1 MIDENVINNANLSSP
16 GVVGD
21 LDVIFRA
28 DDESRDLLIEDVFVK
43 YSKYSDVGYIL
54 IGLWC
59 FHFLDLPQRQRGR
72 EQLYGYEYIERDK
85 VRIISDGL
93 LSVIRYSHI
102 EMPEDLDAIDYAYK
116 SCIKLYH
123 LLGGKAEDELVSQV
137 IFRPTVSLIDSLG
150 VLVGHEVKG
159 SISKNTFILLKNIA
173 ASGNEPFAGAAN
185 RVLTEDIDRMNAVN
199 NFL

>member
-72 EQLYGYEYIERDK
+72 EHLYGYEYIERDK

>member
-1 MIDENVINNANLSSP
+1 MISDNIINNINLSAP

-21 LDVIFRA
+21 LDIISRA
-28 DDESRDLLIEDVFVK
+28 DGEFKFLSIEGVFEQYAK
-43 YSKYSDVGYIL
+43 YNDVGCVL

-59 FHFLDLPQRQRGR
+59 FHFLDLPRRERGG
-72 EQLYGYEYIERDK
+72 ESTYGYEYIEGNK
-85 VRIISDGL
+85 ISIISEGL

-123 LLGGKAEDELVSQV
+123 LLGDKAEDELVNQV
-137 IFRPTVSLIDSLG
+137 ISNPTVSFIDSLG
-150 VLVGHEVKG
+150 ILVGHEVKG

-173 ASGNEPFAGAAN
+173 GSGNEPFASAAN
-185 RVLTEDIDRMNAVN
+185 RVLIEDVDRMNAIN
-199 NFL
+199 HFL

>member
-1 MIDENVINNANLSSP
+1 MIDKHIINNINLTSP

-21 LDVIFRA
+21 LDVI
-28 DDESRDLLIEDVFVK
+28 SRSDGEFKVLSIEGIFEQ
-43 YSKYSDVGYIL
+43 YSKYKEVGCVL

-59 FHFLDLPQRQRGR
+59 FHFLDLPRRERGK
-72 EQLYGYEYIERDK
+72 EYTYGYEYIEK
-85 VRIISDGL
+85 NNLRIISDGL

-123 LLGGKAEDELVSQV
+123 LLGDKAEDELVNQV
-137 IFRPTVSLIDSLG
+137 ISNPTVSLIDSLG

-159 SISKNTFILLKNIA
+159 SILKSTFILLKDIA
-173 ASGNEPFAGAAN
+173 ESGNEPFASTAN
-185 RVLTEDIDRMNAVN
+185 RVLTEDVDRMNAIN
-199 NFL
+199 HFL